1 MASETVRIDP
11 DTHAK
16 LKDLADMTGEPMTAL
31 LGKAV
36 EAYRRQKFLEGANAD
51 YAALRDDPDAWA
63 EELAERALWDCT
75 LSDGLDAEQD
85 AE

>member
-16 LKDLADMTGEPMTAL
+16 LKELADLTGEPMASL

-36 EAYRRQKFLEGANAD
+36 EAYRRQKFLEGASAD
-51 YAALRDDPDAWA
+51 YAALRANPEAWA
-63 EELAERALWDCT
+63 EELAERELWDAT
-75 LSDGLDAEQD
+75 LADGLEAD
-85 AE
+85 